1 VAIAESHHAGMNSL
15 CRRVLRARVFH
26 LAGIIG
32 AEPRDA
38 AAWYRLG
45 MALAELGDR
54 AGALLALRNALL
66 HDSTR
71 PHVHRALGR
80 LLFDCGQVEW
90 ALQCF
95 DQATNCDRRMPSA

>member
-1 VAIAESHHAGMNSL
+1 MNSP

-26 LAGIIG
+26 LVNILG
-32 AEPRDA
+32 AEPGDA

-45 MALAELGDR
+45 LVLVELGDR
-54 AGALLALRNALL
+54 AGGMLALRNALL

-71 PHVHRALGR
+71 PHVHRALGS
-80 LLFDCGQVEW
+80 LLFDCGQVER

-95 DQATNCDRRMPSA
+95 DHAASCDRRLPTA